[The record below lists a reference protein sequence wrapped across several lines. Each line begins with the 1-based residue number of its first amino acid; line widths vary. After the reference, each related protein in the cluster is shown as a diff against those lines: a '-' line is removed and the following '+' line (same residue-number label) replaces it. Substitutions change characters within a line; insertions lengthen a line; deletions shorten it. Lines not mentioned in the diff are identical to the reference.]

1 MAAVFFFALVLAD
14 MVRRIERAKA
24 GLSSLTTS
32 SMNPNEATP
41 VLRSLVV
48 LPDDSGI
55 LCLALLITPAHTAF
69 RVVYSALLAASV
81 VFVAAGCARWYRE
94 MRSMTV
100 PVGVRGR

>member
-48 LPDDSGI
+48 LSDDSGI